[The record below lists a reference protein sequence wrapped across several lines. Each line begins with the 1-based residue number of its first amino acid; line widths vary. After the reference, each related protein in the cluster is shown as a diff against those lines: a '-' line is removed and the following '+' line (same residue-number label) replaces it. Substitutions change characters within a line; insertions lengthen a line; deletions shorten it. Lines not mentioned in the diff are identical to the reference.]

1 MKLNHLD
8 LQVPDVRAAVEFFE
22 RYFDLEL
29 CSSRKSPALAVLS
42 DRHGFTLVL
51 QRLRDAQSSYPEDF
65 HIGFHIDDEDEVR
78 QRHARFVAD
87 GISTIS
93 DVIENN
99 RGVMFYFRG
108 PGAILIEVGCMR
120 RWAPHES
127 TPAEQDVARPEG
139 SA

>member
-22 RYFDLEL
+22 RYFDFEL
-29 CSSRKSPALAVLS
+29 CSNRNSPAIAILS

-51 QRLRDAQSSYPEDF
+51 QRTKDAQASYPEEF

-78 QRHARFVAD
+78 QHHARFVAD
-87 GISTIS
+87 GINPMT

-99 RGVMFYFRG
+99 RGVMFYCRG
-108 PGAILIEVGCMR
+108 PGSVAIEVGCMR
-120 RWAPHES
+120 RGRVAPAD
-127 TPAEQDVARPEG
+127 PGRPG
-139 SA
+139 DSMRSA